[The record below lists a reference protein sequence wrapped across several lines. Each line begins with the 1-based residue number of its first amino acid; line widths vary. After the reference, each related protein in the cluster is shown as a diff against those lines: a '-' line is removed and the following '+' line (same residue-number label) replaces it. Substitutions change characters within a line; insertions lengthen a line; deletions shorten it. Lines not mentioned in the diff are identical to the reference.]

1 MRLTLFLL
9 GLPIID
15 LTVGRADPFDA
26 LLAGSLD
33 HEDVDITALTDTE
46 ED

>member
-15 LTVGRADPFDA
+15 VTLSRADPFDA
-26 LLAGSLD
+26 LLSGSLD
-33 HEDVDITALTDTE
+33 HEDVDIHTLTDTE